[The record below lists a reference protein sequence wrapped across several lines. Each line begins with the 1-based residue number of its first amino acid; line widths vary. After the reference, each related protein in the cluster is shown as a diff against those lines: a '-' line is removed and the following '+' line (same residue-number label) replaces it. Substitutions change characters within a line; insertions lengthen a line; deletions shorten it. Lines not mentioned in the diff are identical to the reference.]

1 MNLKPL
7 KLIGAFSLVVATA
20 CAGPALAQEFPTKPV
35 RIVVPYAAGGV
46 PDVLSR
52 TIAQP
57 LSEALGQQFI
67 VENKPGAGGISA
79 VMSVVT
85 APPDGYTL
93 VMADSSQTAINPYLF
108 KDLPYDTLKN
118 MTPVSLVALS
128 TQYVAANPKFG
139 SFEELVTEAK
149 ANPGK
154 LTYGSSGL
162 GSVHHIGVES
172 ICASLG
178 IRMVHVPYRGSG
190 QSVPALVAGEV
201 NIVMASL
208 PALVAHVKAGR
219 IKLLAVTSPQ
229 RSDQTPGVPAVAEF
243 VPGYDFVTPMG
254 LLGPAGMPPQVVAKL
269 AGEVTKALKQP
280 QVAARL
286 IPIGLEPHG
295 STPAEF
301 AALIE
306 RDLKKYSVAVKLS
319 GAKAN

>member
-1 MNLKPL
+1 M
-7 KLIGAFSLVVATA
+7 KLRILALLSSVLAV
-20 CAGPALAQEFPTKPV
+20 CAWEVTAQEFPNRPLK
-35 RIVVPYAAGGV
+35 IVVPYAAGGV

-57 LSEALGQQFI
+57 LAEAMGQQVI

-118 MTPVSLVALS
+118 LTPVSLVALS
-128 TQYVAANPKFG
+128 TQYVAANPKFA
-139 SFEELVTEAK
+139 SFQDLVTEAK

-172 ICASLG
+172 ICAALG
-178 IRMVHVPYRGSG
+178 IHMVHVPYRGSG
-190 QSVPALVAGEV
+190 QSVPALVAGDV
-201 NIVMASL
+201 NMVMASL
-208 PALVAHVKAGR
+208 PALVPHVKSGKVR
-219 IKLLAVTSPQ
+219 LLAVTAPQ
-229 RSDQTPGVPAVAEF
+229 RSNQTPDVPAVAEF
-243 VPGYDFVTPMG
+243 IPGYDFVTPMG

-269 AGEVTKALKQP
+269 AAEVSKAVKQP

-286 IPIGLEPHG
+286 IPVGLEPNA

-301 AALIE
+301 TAMIE

-319 GAKAN
+319 GAKVN

>member
-1 MNLKPL
+1 MTSKLLTPL
-7 KLIGAFSLVVATA
+7 KRFSFGLALIAASAS
-20 CAGPALAQEFPTKPV
+20 AQDFPSKPV

-52 TIAQP
+52 AVAQP

-85 APPDGYTL
+85 APADGYTL
-93 VMADSSQTAINPYLF
+93 VMADASQTAINPYLF

-118 MTPVSLVALS
+118 LTPVSVVALS
-128 TQYVAANPKFG
+128 TQYVAANPRFG
-139 SFEELVTEAK
+139 SFDELVGEAK

-154 LTYGSSGL
+154 LNYGSSGL

-172 ICASLG
+172 LASSLG
-178 IRMVHVPYRGSG
+178 IKMVHVPYRGSG

-201 NIVMASL
+201 NMVMASL
-208 PALVAHVKAGR
+208 PALVPHVKAGK
-219 IKLLAVTSPQ
+219 IKLLAITSPK
-229 RSDQTPGVPAVAEF
+229 RSTQTPDVPAVAEYI
-243 VPGYDFVTPMG
+243 PGYDFVTGIG
-254 LLGPAGMPPQVVAKL
+254 LLGPAGMPPQIVSKLAAEVAK
-269 AGEVTKALKQP
+269 AVKQP
-280 QVAARL
+280 HVAGRL
-286 IPIGLEPHG
+286 IPIGLEPYG
-295 STPAEF
+295 SSPSEF
-301 AALIE
+301 RDLIE